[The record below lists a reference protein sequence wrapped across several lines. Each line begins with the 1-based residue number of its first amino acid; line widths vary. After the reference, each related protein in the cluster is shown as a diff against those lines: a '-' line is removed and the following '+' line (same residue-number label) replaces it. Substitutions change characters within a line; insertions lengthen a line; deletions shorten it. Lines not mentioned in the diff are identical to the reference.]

1 MNIWLDIDQI
11 NIKDISFYKPIQ
23 NKIANYKHF
32 YKVLYNIEMFT
43 LNTLIIKVDVK
54 DLQIVKE
61 NLYRVQFVVDPL
73 FLDKLK
79 LFEMG
84 ILDHF
89 NHITNKKIIYSFNKF
104 TNKLV
109 YNTTNSSINIA
120 LRISGIWESDAQIG
134 ITYKLTIN

>member
-1 MNIWLDIDQI
+1 MNICLNIDEV
-11 NIKDISFYKPIQ
+11 NIRDISFYKPIQ
-23 NKIANYKHF
+23 NKIAHYKNF
-32 YKVLYNIEMFT
+32 YKILYNIEMFT

-54 DLQIVKE
+54 DIQIVKE
-61 NLYRVQFVVDPL
+61 NIYKVHFLVDPV

-84 ILDHF
+84 ILDNF
-89 NHITNKKIIYSFNKF
+89 NHITNKKIMYSFNKF

-109 YNTTNSSINIA
+109 YSTTSSSINIA
-120 LRISGIWESDAQIG
+120 LRISGIWESESQIG